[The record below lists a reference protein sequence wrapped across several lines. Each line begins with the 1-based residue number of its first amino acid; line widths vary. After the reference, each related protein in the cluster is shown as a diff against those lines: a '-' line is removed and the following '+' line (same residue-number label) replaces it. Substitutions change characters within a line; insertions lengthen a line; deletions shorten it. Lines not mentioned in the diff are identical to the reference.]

1 MTFQNRYDYCM
12 KKFIN
17 IDVGFAGIIL
27 YPFVSLG
34 CYIYAFVLTM
44 YVLRGPTIYC
54 SLSIPMFCTES

>member
-34 CYIYAFVLTM
+34 CYIYAFVYNFEFALLIIM
-44 YVLRGPTIYC
+44 IILYYILKNK
-54 SLSIPMFCTES
+54 